1 MSFPDLA
8 AMRARYR
15 AGGLTEADLAADPF
29 QQFAQWFT
37 DAVGSGLPEPN
48 AMVVS
53 TADAD
58 GRPSSRTVL
67 LKGYG
72 DDGFVFYTN
81 YDSRKGRE
89 LSANPYT
96 SLLFPWHPITRQ
108 VIVSGRAVRVGR
120 EETAAYFRTRPRG
133 SQLGAWASEQSAP
146 IASRAELERRY
157 EDLADRYPEGATVP
171 VPPFW
176 GGLRVVP
183 DRVEFWQG
191 RDNRLH
197 DRLVYEP
204 TAGTGASGGWTV
216 TRLCP

>member
-89 LSANPYT
+89 LSANPYV

-171 VPPFW
+171 VPAFW

-204 TAGTGASGGWTV
+204 TAGTGVSGGWTV